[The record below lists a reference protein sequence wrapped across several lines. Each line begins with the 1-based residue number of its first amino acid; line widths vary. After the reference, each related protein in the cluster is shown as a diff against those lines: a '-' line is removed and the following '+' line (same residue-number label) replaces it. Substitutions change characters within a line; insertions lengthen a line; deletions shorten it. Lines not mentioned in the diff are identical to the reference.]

1 MKQVEIGRKSNTVA
15 VIPALNEAETI
26 GKIIQNLKQK
36 MDVVVV
42 DDGSTDAAAEASQKA
57 GPMSQKK
64 QKQKAMRQP

>member
-1 MKQVEIGRKSNTVA
+1 MKLERKSNTVA

-42 DDGSTDAAAEASQKA
+42 DDGSTDATAEASKKSGAYVIKNKTEGYEAALKA
-57 GPMSQKK
+57 V
-64 QKQKAMRQP
+64 